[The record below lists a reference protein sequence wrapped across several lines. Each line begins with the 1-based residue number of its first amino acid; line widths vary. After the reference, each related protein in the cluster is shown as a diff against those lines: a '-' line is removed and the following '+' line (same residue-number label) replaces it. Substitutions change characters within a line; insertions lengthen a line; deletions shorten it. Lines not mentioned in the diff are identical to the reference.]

1 MKESSPALH
10 IILEPNQI
18 CPYMDKCT
26 FHRDSELEL
35 CFGTVKRA
43 NKFLCNLDE
52 LRLMYKPDGMK
63 AMDIL
68 ARGRD
73 L

>member
-1 MKESSPALH
+1 MEEFSPALR

-26 FHRDSELEL
+26 FHRDSELEM

-52 LRLMYKPDGMK
+52 LRLMYKPDGTK
-63 AMDIL
+63 AMGIL
-68 ARGRD
+68 SGGRD
-73 L
+73 